1 VTLDSFIEVLR
12 SLWGLWVMVFFSGI
26 VLWAYWPKNKG
37 NIEAY
42 GDIPLKEDDN
52 EER

>member
-1 VTLDSFIEVLR
+1 VVNSIITALR
-12 SLWGLWVMVFFSGI
+12 SAWSVWMLVFFLWI

-37 NIEAY
+37 KIEAH
-42 GDIPLKEDDN
+42 GRIPLKDDEN

>member
-1 VTLDSFIEVLR
+1 LTFDQIVEVLR
-12 SLWGLWVMVFFSGI
+12 SLWGLWVMIFFSGI

-37 NIEAY
+37 TIESHA
-42 GDIPLKEDDN
+42 DIPLKDDDN